1 MHVSK
6 LRAGAA
12 LALAALLAM
21 QATAQPSPAES
32 AEARAQRI
40 ADRVLEVIRNAS
52 RGDTAPVP
60 ASPRAPAKPA
70 STKPPANA
78 RPAAAPAAAVSG
90 VAAGTAPAAQA
101 APAAPAAPS
110 PQTAA
115 AETAA
120 SAPVTLESVTVQG
133 QRGGVVLFDFE
144 ESTSGFS
151 LHAHAN
157 WAPLPAQQLSLTET
171 AQSGRQALAARATQR
186 AWLGV
191 DLEEAVDFTELR
203 SISYWLR
210 TDRAKPPTFAIK
222 TGTQYDW
229 CSLTVT
235 ATDTEEAP
243 GGGTFV
249 RYKVDVKAAD
259 QACRHVDLSDV
270 RGFFWELEAGS
281 SVVLDDVELH

>member
-1 MHVSK
+1 M
-6 LRAGAA
+6 
-12 LALAALLAM
+12 ALAALLAM
-21 QATAQPSPAES
+21 QAGAQPSPPES

-40 ADRVLEVIRNAS
+40 ADRVLDVIRNAS
-52 RGDTAPVP
+52 RGDAAPP
-60 ASPRAPAKPA
+60 PRAPAKPVSA
-70 STKPPANA
+70 KPPAPA
-78 RPAAAPAAAVSG
+78 RPAASPATAVPD
-90 VAAGTAPAAQA
+90 VATAT
-101 APAAPAAPS
+101 APAAPAAAS

-120 SAPVTLESVTVQG
+120 IAPVPLEKVTVQG
-133 QRGGVVLFDFE
+133 RRDGVVLFDFE

-157 WAPLPAQQLSLTET
+157 WAPLPAQQLSLTEV

-229 CSLTVT
+229 CRLTVT
-235 ATDTEEAP
+235 ATDTEETP
-243 GGGTFV
+243 GGGKFV
-249 RYKVDVKAAD
+249 RYEADVKSAG
-259 QACRHVDLSDV
+259 QACQHVDLSDV
-270 RGFFWELEAGS
+270 RGFFWEVEAGS